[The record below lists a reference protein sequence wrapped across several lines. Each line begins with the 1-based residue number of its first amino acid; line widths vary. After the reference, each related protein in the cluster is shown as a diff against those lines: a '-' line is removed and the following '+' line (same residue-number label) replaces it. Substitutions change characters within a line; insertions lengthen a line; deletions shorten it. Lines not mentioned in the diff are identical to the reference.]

1 MWGQDHQWLDV
12 ELLKP
17 GLEASE
23 SRGITEHSVT
33 LPQQTPDTKRNPVW
47 QERERKAVKVKFAI
61 CERRKLKMC
70 SPAHANHPWPF
81 GCTCNHTQHTAHITA
96 LSGSHTV
103 CSGDR
108 QRWEKHLRGGPSL
121 YPSSSWRASDL
132 PRAADFTGHLLSM
145 TLLERTFRPPSA
157 PTPHLLTSCLP
168 PVGICLSLRFLLEI
182 PHFSPY
188 SLLPHKKFHGKLSFR
203 PKHRHCLSAWPL
215 AAGHLLT

>member
-1 MWGQDHQWLDV
+1 MQITHG
-12 ELLKP
+12 LLAAP
-17 GLEASE
+17 A
-23 SRGITEHSVT
+23 TTHS
-33 LPQQTPDTKRNPVW
+33 
-47 QERERKAVKVKFAI
+47 
-61 CERRKLKMC
+61 
-70 SPAHANHPWPF
+70 
-81 GCTCNHTQHTAHITA
+81 TQHTSPPSLVPTQSAAEI
-96 LSGSHTV
+96 G
-103 CSGDR
+103 
-108 QRWEKHLRGGPSL
+108 RGGRNSVPSVVGRPW

-132 PRAADFTGHLLSM
+132 PRAADFTGRLLSM